1 MEDYDKAK
9 WDIKWEFITDGMRK
23 HGSRET
29 WSKLDV
35 QRHYNEVHH
44 QEYDMPPRKRA
55 SRSSSESEGH
65 SPFSEDQESATYSL
79 ENEDSG
85 GLGSIL
91 SPASTHERRSRATSD
106 ASIQLKRQQQQQ
118 HQQHQQHQRQEH
130 QRLTQAQLMFEHQQ
144 QGWGPSS

>member
-1 MEDYDKAK
+1 MSMEDYDKAK

-23 HGSRET
+23 HGGRET

-35 QRHYNEVHH
+35 ERHYNEIHH
-44 QEYDMPPRKRA
+44 REYDDTPPRKRV

-79 ENEDSG
+79 ENEESG
-85 GLGSIL
+85 VFGSLL
-91 SPASTHERRSRATSD
+91 SPASTHEIRSRATSD
-106 ASIQLKRQQQQQ
+106 TSIQLQRQQQ
-118 HQQHQQHQRQEH
+118 HQQQRQEH

-144 QGWGPSS
+144 QGWGPRS